1 MLQRFKLSCA
11 AAAASCGTIA
21 SEHPLVQ
28 FMQLLALQLA
38 VTLQVCNPLVKLKQL
53 RVLLLQAVPLGLVD
67 VLHAVVGPPK

>member
-1 MLQRFKLSCA
+1 
-11 AAAASCGTIA
+11 
-21 SEHPLVQ
+21 
-28 FMQLLALQLA
+28 MQLLALQLA